1 LQLAKLFYEQHL
13 IDTGVIAQGAVA
25 NTQDLSVNTVANIM
39 LANETARVKRNEITN
54 GTYIMLVSRIRKWVL
69 PHFGAV
75 QVTDIKHTDIERFLY
90 FLSDKQ
96 YKSMTITQYLNALH
110 KVLECAFKHGWIEKI
125 PTFPKLKSSSTPR
138 GGFSVVEY
146 RALLRA
152 SKVLANQVCAPIKVT
167 HRTKHNNLFAPDANI
182 PREMTWLIGFM
193 VNSFV
198 RPVDMKLM
206 QHKHIE
212 VIRNGHIYLRLT
224 IPETKR
230 HSAPVITLQPAVRIY
245 EHLRSYYDKQGLA
258 NANDYLFLPQIKD
271 RAAAMQLIDKYF
283 VKILLATGLRFGT
296 LGQRRT
302 LYSLRHT
309 AITYRLLYGRG
320 IDLLTLARNARTSVE
335 MIERFYAS
343 QLTPEMNVGML
354 HSRR

>member
-1 LQLAKLFYEQHL
+1 
-13 IDTGVIAQGAVA
+13 
-25 NTQDLSVNTVANIM
+25 
-39 LANETARVKRNEITN
+39 
-54 GTYIMLVSRIRKWVL
+54 MLVSRIRKWVL
-69 PHFGAV
+69 PYFGAV
-75 QVTDIKHTDIERFLY
+75 QVTGIKHTDIERFLY

-152 SKVLANQVCAPIKVT
+152 SKVLANQVCVPIKVT

-245 EHLRSYYDKQGLA
+245 EQLRSYYNKQVLA
-258 NANDYLFLPQIKD
+258 TADDYLFLPQIKD

-283 VKILLATGLRFGT
+283 VKVLLATGLRFGA

>member
-39 LANETARVKRNEITN
+39 LANETARVKRDEITN
-54 GTYIMLVSRIRKWVL
+54 GTYVMLVSRIRKWVL
-69 PHFGAV
+69 PYFGAV

-152 SKVLANQVCAPIKVT
+152 SKVLANQLCAPIKVT

-245 EHLRSYYDKQGLA
+245 EHLRNYYNKQGLA
-258 NANDYLFLPQIKD
+258 TADDYLFLPQIKD

-283 VKILLATGLRFGT
+283 VKVLLATGLRFGA